1 MLKSTAMKIEA
12 ANTAN
17 SINRERNNIERERI
31 AAEMEI
37 ANLNA
42 STRDRVDISL
52 KEYNEMQETIKNL
65 NAELDSTRSYL
76 NSFLRPLRQAMIK
89 DCGNFSPDKVGY
101 VMNCITNNEHI
112 RNISVRIEQFGF
124 EDPLT
129 ETVVFSIKVE
139 KTL

>member
-17 SINRERNNIERERI
+17 SINRERNDIERERI

-42 STRDRVDISL
+42 SNRDRVDISL

-76 NSFLRPLRQAMIK
+76 NNFLRPLKQAMIK
-89 DCGNFSPDKVGY
+89 DCGNLSPDKVGY

-112 RNISVRIEQFGF
+112 RNISARIEHFGF
-124 EDPLT
+124 DDPT
-129 ETVVFSIKVE
+129 TDTVVFLIKVE